1 MLYRTIRPLLFA
13 VDAECSHN
21 ATLWSLKKL
30 HQLGLFRYTK
40 PITQHPIECFGLH
53 FANPLGLAAGL
64 DKNAECI
71 PAWAAMGFGFIE
83 VGTITPRPQEGNPK
97 PRLFR
102 LPENEAIINRMGFN
116 NKGVDY
122 LISQLKQVKSS
133 SPLGVNI
140 GKNKDTDIND
150 AWQDYV
156 YCYEKVFQYADYVTV
171 NISSPNTQDLRQLQQ
186 GDLLKSILLPLK
198 EQQRALSD
206 KFHKTV
212 PILVKIAPD
221 LENDELKTLL
231 DDLIALKVEGVIAT
245 NTTIARPVNLQSIH
259 AKESG
264 GLSGE
269 PLFEKS
275 TNMIRVIHQEVG
287 DRLPIVAVGGIMS
300 PEQAQ
305 MKLAAGAKLIQI
317 YSGLI
322 YKGPV
327 LVKQIIKSLASG

>member
-1 MLYRTIRPLLFA
+1 MRPLLFA

-30 HQLGLFRYTK
+30 HQVGLFRHTK
-40 PITQHPIECFGLH
+40 PITQNPVECFGLH

-83 VGTITPRPQEGNPK
+83 VGTITPRPQVGNPK

-102 LPENEAIINRMGFN
+102 LPENQAIINRMGFN

-122 LISQLKQVKSS
+122 LVSQLQQVKSS
-133 SPLGVNI
+133 CPLGVNI
-140 GKNKDTDIND
+140 GKNKETDIND

-156 YCYEKVFQYADYVTV
+156 ACYQKVFQYADYVTV
-171 NISSPNTQDLRQLQQ
+171 NISSPNTQDLRKLQQ

-198 EQQRALSD
+198 EQQKALSD
-206 KFHKTV
+206 HYHKTV

-221 LENDELKTLL
+221 LERDELKTLL
-231 DDLIALKVEGVIAT
+231 TDLLALQVEGIIAT
-245 NTTIARPVNLQSIH
+245 NTTILRPANLQSSH
-259 AKESG
+259 ANESG

-275 TNMIRVIHQEVG
+275 TNMIRTIYQEVG

-322 YKGPV
+322 YKGPAF
-327 LVKQIIKSLASG
+327 VKQIIKSISSV

>member
-1 MLYRTIRPLLFA
+1 MFYQIIRPLLFA

-30 HQLGLFRYTK
+30 HQMGLFRHSK
-40 PITQHPIECFGLH
+40 PITQHPVECFGLH

-83 VGTITPRPQEGNPK
+83 VGTITPKPQSGNPK

-102 LPENEAIINRMGFN
+102 LPENKAIINRMGFN
-116 NKGVDY
+116 NKGVDF
-122 LISQLKQVKSS
+122 LVSQLQQVKPSC
-133 SPLGVNI
+133 PLGVNI

-156 YCYEKVFQYADYVTV
+156 TCYQKVFPYADYVTV
-171 NISSPNTQDLRQLQQ
+171 NISSPNTQDLRKLQQ
-186 GDLLKSILLPLK
+186 GDLLKSILHPLK
-198 EQQRALSD
+198 EQQKALSD
-206 KFHKTV
+206 QHHKTV

-221 LENDELKTLL
+221 LELEDLKILVNE
-231 DDLIALKVEGVIAT
+231 LIALQVEGIIAT
-245 NTTIARPVNLQSIH
+245 NTTIERPANLESSS
-259 AKESG
+259 ASESG

-275 TNMIRVIHQEVG
+275 TNMVRDIHHEVG
-287 DRLPIVAVGGIMS
+287 DHLPIVAVGGIMS
-300 PEQAQ
+300 AEQAKV
-305 MKLAAGAKLIQI
+305 KLAAGAKLVQI

-322 YKGPV
+322 YEGPA
-327 LVKQIIKSLASG
+327 LVKQIIKSIP

>member
-1 MLYRTIRPLLFA
+1 MLYKKIRPLLFA
-13 VDAECSHN
+13 VDAECSHD
-21 ATLWSLKKL
+21 ATFWSLQLL
-30 HQLGLFRYTK
+30 HKVGLFRHAK
-40 PITQHPIECFGLH
+40 PIIQNPVECFGLR

-83 VGTITPRPQEGNPK
+83 VGTITPKPQLGNPK

-102 LPENEAIINRMGFN
+102 LPKNSAIINRMGFN

-122 LISQLKQVKSS
+122 LVSRLQQVNAPC
-133 SPLGVNI
+133 PLGVNI

-156 YCYEKVFQYADYVTV
+156 QCYQKVFQYADYVTV
-171 NISSPNTQDLRQLQQ
+171 NISSPNTQDLRKLQK

-198 EQQRALSD
+198 ELQKTLSE
-206 KFHKTV
+206 KYHKTV
-212 PILVKIAPD
+212 PILVKISPD

-231 DDLIALKVEGVIAT
+231 DDLLALKVEGIIAT
-245 NTTIARPVNLQSIH
+245 NTTIERPANLQSTH
-259 AKESG
+259 ALESG

-269 PLFEKS
+269 PLFERS

-287 DRLPIVAVGGIMS
+287 DTLPIVAVGGIMS
-300 PEQAQ
+300 PEQAK

-322 YKGPV
+322 YQGPS
-327 LVKQIIKSLASG
+327 LVKEIVNSL